1 MTEMKCPCCGQSMGP
16 ITDPKQIPMS
26 AVRQT
31 IMKRLP
37 ATIEQ
42 LAVAVYGSRDN
53 TATDQYQSLRMT
65 ISHMRKLLAPHGW
78 TINKSQPG
86 RDNAKT
92 YRLMRLP

>member
-1 MTEMKCPCCGQSMGP
+1 MTELKCPCCGQSMGP
-16 ITDPKQIPMS
+16 VKDPMQIPMS

-42 LAVAVYGSRDN
+42 LAAAVYVERSNAPEHEYDTIR
-53 TATDQYQSLRMT
+53 TTIYRLRT
-65 ISHMRKLLAPHGW
+65 ILRPYGW
-78 TINKSQPG
+78 TI
-86 RDNAKT
+86 DNAKTGGWGQKT

>member
-16 ITDPKQIPMS
+16 VKDPMQIPMS
-26 AVRQT
+26 AVRRT

-42 LAVAVYGSRDN
+42 LADAVYGTRSN
-53 TATDQYQSLRMT
+53 TATDQYHSLRMT

-78 TINKSQPG
+78 TIDNSQPG
-86 RDNAKT
+86 RSNAKT
-92 YRLMRLP
+92 YRLTRLP

>member
-1 MTEMKCPCCGQSMGP
+1 MTDFKCPCCGQSMGP
-16 ITDPKQIPMS
+16 ITDPTQIPMS

-42 LAVAVYGSRDN
+42 LAVAVYGTRSN
-53 TATDQYQSLRMT
+53 TAADQYHSLRMT

-78 TINKSQPG
+78 TIDNSQPG
-86 RDNAKT
+86 RGNAKT